1 MADKKSASPD
11 VGASR
16 LADDGTTVWGASVSN
31 PDFTTSES
39 NGQVEISK
47 LLGYGP
53 SEAITGRKLAD
64 VIGEDTRTVREM
76 IEAERRRGTPILSD
90 CANGYFLPVDEA
102 EAERFVRSMRH
113 RAHQI
118 LTTAAAVERAMGID

>member
-16 LADDGTTVWGASVSN
+16 LADDGTTVCGASGSTVH
-31 PDFTTSES
+31 FTTVE
-39 NGQVEISK
+39 NLGQVVISK
-47 LLGYGP
+47 LLGRGP
-53 SEAITGRKLAD
+53 NEALTGKELANQ
-64 VIGEDTRTVREM
+64 IGEDTRTVREM
-76 IEAERRRGTPILSD
+76 IEAERRRGIPVLSD
-90 CANGYFLPVDEA
+90 CRNGYFLPADEA